1 MTNRIRTIRSV
12 ATVVAMF
19 IAVATPSFAADLHD
33 VAKEGKEKVQELI
46 NRVSNEEKKKIYKA
60 NDLKLKAR
68 EPLFEEQANARAKGL
83 RETAEIVARQGGDV
97 KPLLDA
103 ADYFERESELISKSK
118 GYGDIPDGG
127 GQTPHV
133 HVHKHVAPGAAPAH

>member
-19 IAVATPSFAADLHD
+19 IVVATPAFAADLDD

-46 NRVSNEEKKKIYKA
+46 NRISNEERKEIYKA

-127 GQTPHV
+127 GQIPHV
-133 HVHKHVAPGAAPAH
+133 HVHKHAGPGAAPAH